1 LASTAPVAGLVHPVD
16 SVYTTYIPSGVP
28 GFPEVLAHCTGF
40 EWDAGNAEKNW
51 RTHRVSQAEGEQ
63 AFFNRPVVIAP
74 DLAHSGTE
82 SRYAALGRTH
92 SGRRLSVVFTIRD
105 SLVRII
111 SARDMSRGDRRLYAQ
126 VDAAS

>member
-1 LASTAPVAGLVHPVD
+1 M
-16 SVYTTYIPSGVP
+16 P

-51 RTHRVSQAEGEQ
+51 RTQQV
-63 AFFNRPVVIAP
+63 FFNRPVVIAP

-92 SGRRLSVVFTIRD
+92 AGRRLSVVFTIRD
-105 SLVRII
+105 ALVRVI
-111 SARDMSRGDRRLYAQ
+111 SARDMSRRDRRLYAQ